1 MGVLTLF
8 AVGMLGGTYLLPLYM
23 QRGLGY
29 TALMAGSVFLPVGLI
44 QGALSAVSGYMTR
57 YLKPLLLVVAGILAM
72 VLSFWLASRFT
83 IHTTHRHILFVL
95 YLRGF
100 GMGLTFA
107 PLNLFSLKNLTQ
119 QDMAAAAG
127 ISNSIKQLAGSFGI
141 AILTVVF
148 TARTALHAA
157 HETQLTPQ
165 TYVEGVTDAL
175 TVVAWI
181 TLAAALP
188 LLGALRPQKKP
199 RNAGPISP
207 R

>member
-1 MGVLTLF
+1 
-8 AVGMLGGTYLLPLYM
+8 M

-44 QGALSAVSGYMTR
+44 QGVLSAVSGYMTR
-57 YLKPLLLVVAGILAM
+57 YVKPLLPVVAGILAM
-72 VLSFWLASRFT
+72 ALSFWLASRFT

-141 AILTVVF
+141 ALLTVVF
-148 TARTALHAA
+148 TARTAFHAA
-157 HETQLTPQ
+157 HETQQTPQ

-175 TVVAWI
+175 TVVVWI

-188 LLGALRPQKKP
+188 LLGAIRRKKKP
-199 RNAGPISP
+199 RNAGPKSL